1 MAEDPT
7 SNAKFGPVIGLEAPG
22 VDELQE
28 GRPVITASGWDFNKP
43 KQKVLITGVRG
54 FIGNHLWNSL
64 NAYYDIT
71 GIDNLSGL
79 GSIERQSPYTHLDI
93 LTDELPDVN
102 YDWVIHL
109 AAQPGAVSYTHLTLP
124 TKA

>member
-43 KQKVLITGVRG
+43 KQK
-54 FIGNHLWNSL
+54 
-64 NAYYDIT
+64 
-71 GIDNLSGL
+71 
-79 GSIERQSPYTHLDI
+79 I
-93 LTDELPDVN
+93 LTKGEDDLEYYKNLKQEFVF
-102 YDWVIHL
+102 I
-109 AAQPGAVSYTHLTLP
+109 
-124 TKA
+124 